1 MSLND
6 GVKKNDYNYVNKA
19 IQLIKFDGPN
29 FILNEE
35 AMDFL
40 KSIKDEIIVISIVG
54 KARTGKSFLM
64 NTLLDLNGKSDG
76 VRIYFK

>member
-1 MSLND
+1 MSTNKTD
-6 GVKKNDYNYVNKA
+6 NCVNKA

-29 FILNEE
+29 FVLNDE
-35 AMDFL
+35 AMEFL
-40 KSIKDEIIVISIVG
+40 KSIKEEIIVISIVG

-76 VRIYFK
+76 VSFFI